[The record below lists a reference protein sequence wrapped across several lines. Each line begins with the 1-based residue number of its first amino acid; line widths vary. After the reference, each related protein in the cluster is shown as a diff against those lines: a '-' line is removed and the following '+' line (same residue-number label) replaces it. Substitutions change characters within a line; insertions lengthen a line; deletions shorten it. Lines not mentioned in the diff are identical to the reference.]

1 MDHPLSRC
9 GCNPENGQ
17 VFSVNGATYVLG
29 GKLGDGA
36 AGLVRRALRKQ
47 DGAEFAIKFLAPD
60 PKYIDESVFD
70 DVAVRFQR
78 EGQRGT
84 QIRHHALVAVHAYSG
99 NVNGEAFSRSEERR
113 VGKECR

>member
-1 MDHPLSRC
+1 MEHNLSR
-9 GCNPENGQ
+9 GACNPENGQ
-17 VFSVNGATYVLG
+17 AFTVDGTTYVLA

-36 AGLVRRALRKQ
+36 VGLVRRAVRKH

-70 DVAVRFQR
+70 DVAARFQR

-84 QIRHHALVAVHAYSG
+84 RLRHHALVAVHAYSG